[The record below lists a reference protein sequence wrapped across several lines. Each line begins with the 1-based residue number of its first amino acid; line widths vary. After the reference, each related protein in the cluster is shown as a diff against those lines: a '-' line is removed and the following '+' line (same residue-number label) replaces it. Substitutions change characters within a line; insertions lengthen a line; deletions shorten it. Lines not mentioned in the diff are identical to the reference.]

1 MKNLLLLAALSIVIA
16 GCDQSS
22 ADTTALANT
31 ESGNTATNA
40 TNATDNGAANLT
52 ENASTDGA
60 SATNSGSLTDAQRDM
75 ADASQTTPTA
85 PPVAAS
91 ASGDVPANPKNGDEV
106 AVMETAQGR
115 IVLMFYP
122 TKAPKHV
129 DSFKKLAKKGFFDN
143 TAFHR
148 VIPGFMIQGGDPNSD
163 PKRQAGPPGT
173 GGPGY
178 TVAAEP
184 NDVKHVRGILSAA
197 RSQDRDSAGSQFFI
211 MHAEY
216 PSLDGEYDPYGRVVS
231 GMEVVDKIVSLPT
244 GANDMPSNL
253 DQARVKSVRIVKW
266 PVK

>member
-1 MKNLLLLAALSIVIA
+1 MKNLLLIAALGALIS
-16 GCDQSS
+16 GCDQAS
-22 ADTTALANT
+22 TENTALTNVGTANS
-31 ESGNTATNA
+31 ESTNAPVANSTDANSSDANVVAADSSDATNA
-40 TNATDNGAANLT
+40 SNDAA
-52 ENASTDGA
+52 
-60 SATNSGSLTDAQRDM
+60 LTDAQRDM
-75 ADASQTTPTA
+75 ASAPQTTPAAT
-85 PPVAAS
+85 AS
-91 ASGDVPANPKNGDEV
+91 ADGSVKPKNGDEV

-122 TKAPKHV
+122 AKAPKHV

-184 NDVKHVRGILSAA
+184 NDIKHVRGVLSAA
-197 RSQDRDSAGSQFFI
+197 RSQDRNSAGSQFFI
-211 MHAEY
+211 MHADS
-216 PSLDGEYDPYGRVVS
+216 PFLDGEYDPYGRVVS
-231 GMEVVDKIVSLPT
+231 GMEAVDKIVSLPRDSS
-244 GANDMPSNL
+244 DMPNAI

>member
-1 MKNLLLLAALSIVIA
+1 M
-16 GCDQSS
+16 
-22 ADTTALANT
+22 
-31 ESGNTATNA
+31 
-40 TNATDNGAANLT
+40 
-52 ENASTDGA
+52 
-60 SATNSGSLTDAQRDM
+60 AQ
-75 ADASQTTPTA
+75 APATPTA
-85 PPVAAS
+85 
-91 ASGDVPANPKNGDEV
+91 SGTVSGEGPKNGDEV

-115 IVLMFYP
+115 IVLMFFP
-122 TKAPKHV
+122 DKAPKHV
-129 DSFKKLAKKGFFDN
+129 ASFKTLAKKGFFDG

-163 PKRQAGPPGT
+163 PKRASGPMGT

-216 PSLDGEYDPYGRVVS
+216 PSLDGEYDAYGKVVS
-231 GMEVVDKIVSLPT
+231 GLEVVDKIVSLPT
-244 GANDMPSNL
+244 AGQDQPSDI

>member
-1 MKNLLLLAALSIVIA
+1 MKNLLLIAALGALIS
-16 GCDQSS
+16 GCDS
-22 ADTTALANT
+22 APATDIATST
-31 ESGNTATNA
+31 TNA
-40 TNATDNGAANLT
+40 NAAVTGNVTNTPNSLT
-52 ENASTDGA
+52 ENTPVT
-60 SATNSGSLTDAQRDM
+60 SATNESSIPSDAMRDM
-75 ADASQTTPTA
+75 ADA
-85 PPVAAS
+85 PPVSQVS
-91 ASGDVPANPKNGDEV
+91 ADGSVKPKSGEEV

-115 IVLMFYP
+115 IVLKFYP
-122 TKAPKHV
+122 DKAPKHV
-129 DSFKKLAKKGFFDN
+129 DSFKKLARKGFFDN

-178 TVAAEP
+178 TVKAEP

-216 PSLDGEYDPYGRVVS
+216 PSLDGEYDAYGQVVS
-231 GMEVVDKIVSLPT
+231 GLEVVDKIVALPT
-244 GANDMPSNL
+244 DGNNMPNAI